1 MATCCNHNDNVEKKF
16 KNTEFTFITHVW
28 ACDHDS
34 TEWNLEVF
42 LIQNSSR
49 IKLMYPQQL
58 ENYKEPSFTMVHS
71 EITCHLCSEDK
82 LFCYVRNRRLYTNPN
97 CEKIDFKKPPGAKKL
112 METLNKG
119 PEWNHEKSVIISTI
133 HQLMHVDHFTVNKN
147 SNQVHLEFEMVIIS
161 KNSKGEFKII
171 LMDHINKTFNPIA
184 IIDFHL
190 KQAISRF
197 GYQNNLR
204 RPIKIFYKDN
214 QNQEVDWVKTEA
226 FDTRPSKKENNDGDD
241 LYHCVKKLSMHG
253 HKMEKYKYHAS
264 SVEVQ
269 VNEKVPNSMSQFF
282 NKVIMSDNMPTDI
295 KSFAHMMAAD
305 NNKDIADELVKYFN
319 ILKDDDD
326 EVSSSSNVNNNNAQH
341 SKKKNS
347 KIKIDKKIVMDGGDG
362 IFDNVTIKLSEGKMA
377 LDSNSNDIQKLI
389 EEKFFDGKFVS
400 SADKDCKM
408 FSMADLNERNMVLK
422 AKINGKPVKTNIQ
435 DHKQNGGGKASCK
448 KTFSSSTQT
457 GESFHQQIIMDKLT
471 HAIADKIK
479 SSVSNGSASSN
490 VGVKSSGSSGSK
502 IVGSSGGKNINKNGF
517 VSKSAH
523 QDLLI
528 KKLSDK
534 VVATKMAQEKQD
546 GVLDDLIAMYDGPM
560 KEIKKKG
567 KLGEFLKMKK
577 QAESLR
583 KVSDENLVNVQMNFH
598 HKCTKKVA
606 KLTRPRDLLERKK
619 LSYRPNF
626 SHQLM
631 FGNRGDGIEL
641 PSDRVEWTPGGRL
654 CSLPDFCLS
663 LLNQL
668 HDKEEMLLKSICC
681 NNNDDC
687 YPETD
692 TESDDSDGR
701 PTDYQDYK
709 VFRDSMGIQKE
720 NK

>member
-1 MATCCNHNDNVEKKF
+1 
-16 KNTEFTFITHVW
+16 
-28 ACDHDS
+28 
-34 TEWNLEVF
+34 
-42 LIQNSSR
+42 
-49 IKLMYPQQL
+49 
-58 ENYKEPSFTMVHS
+58 MVHS

-97 CEKIDFKKPPGAKKL
+97 SEKIDFKKPPGAKKL
-112 METLNKG
+112 MDTLNKG
-119 PEWNHEKSVIISTI
+119 LEWNHEKSVIISTI
-133 HQLMHVDHFTVNKN
+133 HQLLHVDQFRVDKN
-147 SNQVHLEFEMVIIS
+147 SNQVHLDFEMVVVS
-161 KNSKGEFKII
+161 KNSKGEFKTI

-184 IIDFHL
+184 LIDFHL

-226 FDTRPSKKENNDGDD
+226 FDTRPSKKENSDGDD

-269 VNEKVPNSMSQFF
+269 VNQEKVPTSMSQFF
-282 NKVIMSDNMPTDI
+282 NKVIMSDNMPSDI
-295 KSFAHMMAAD
+295 KGFAHMMAAD
-305 NNKDIADELVKYFN
+305 NNKDIADELIKYFN

-326 EVSSSSNVNNNNAQH
+326 EISSSSNANNNNAQH

-377 LDSNSNDIQKLI
+377 LDSNSNSDLQKLI
-389 EEKFFDGKFVS
+389 EQKFFDGKFVS
-400 SADKDCKM
+400 SGDGKDCKM

-422 AKINGKPVKTNIQ
+422 AKINGKPVKT
-435 DHKQNGGGKASCK
+435 DHKQNGGGKKADKNS
-448 KTFSSSTQT
+448 FSAGS
-457 GESFHQQIIMDKLT
+457 GGDSFHQQIIMDKLT

-479 SSVSNGSASSN
+479 SSVSGNGSAN
-490 VGVKSSGSSGSK
+490 AGVKSSGSSGSK
-502 IVGSSGGKNINKNGF
+502 VHGSSANKNYNKNGF
-517 VSKSAH
+517 VSKSE
-523 QDLLI
+523 LLI

-534 VVATKMAQEKQD
+534 IVAKKMAQEKQD
-546 GVLDDLIAMYDGPM
+546 GVLDDLISMYDGPAA
-560 KEIKKKG
+560 KENGKKG
-567 KLGEFLKMKK
+567 KLGDLLKAKK
-577 QAESLR
+577 QTDGCR
-583 KVSDENLVNVQMNFH
+583 KSSDENIVNVSINFH
-598 HKCTKKVA
+598 HKCSKKVA
-606 KLTRPRDLLERKK
+606 TLARPHDLLERKK

-631 FGNRGDGIEL
+631 FGSRGDGIEL
-641 PSDRVEWTPGGRL
+641 PSDRSEWTPGSRL

-681 NNNDDC
+681 NNNDDDC
-687 YPETD
+687 YPDTD
-692 TESDDSDGR
+692 TESEDSDGT
-701 PTDYQDYK
+701 PIPDDSNYK
-709 VFRDSMGIQKE
+709 NYVESMAKQKG